1 MIDGRA
7 LLKNSKIKN
16 DYLILLFFSLLIILT
31 RTPFMSKFLYDWDSI
46 NFALAFKNFNIS
58 LSQPQPPG
66 YIFFVG
72 LGRFLNSFFQDPN
85 STMIFMS
92 IVFSILTVILVYLLS
107 KKIFSTE
114 IGIISSLLLIF
125 NPIFWFY
132 GEIASIYACQGFF
145 ATLIAFLSYKAMK
158 KNSFA
163 YISALVLGLAGRF
176 RQDVTVLMFPLWLFC
191 ISYERFELKK
201 IVVSLFIVILSSL
214 TWFLSTVQLSG
225 GYNHYSNLT
234 KYQLTSSF
242 NICSVF
248 FGADILNHIIMLE
261 KLALWTLNGLGIA
274 GIFSL
279 LFLVLQNPKNIIK
292 SVNFKSPKV
301 IFFILWILPSFGFF
315 ALVFIAKSGY
325 TLIYLPGLTI
335 IIGFIISKLSENI
348 SFMSSKKF
356 LTLIMA
362 FFIIF
367 NTVNFVLIEKVDIE
381 SADQKYVEIVA
392 KNNSHF
398 TSSIKVN
405 TIALP
410 SDVICLFYD
419 SGGYSKTV
427 TDLKMIFLTN
437 ERLTPY

>member
-1 MIDGRA
+1 M
-7 LLKNSKIKN
+7 KNSKIKN
-16 DYLILLFFSLLIILT
+16 DYLILLFLSLLIILT
-31 RTPFMSKFLYDWDSI
+31 RTPFMSKFLFDWDSI
-46 NFALAFKNFNIS
+46 NFALAFKDFNIS

-72 LGRFLNSFFQDPN
+72 LGRFLDSFFQDPN

-92 IVFSILTVILVYLLS
+92 ITFSILTVILVYLLG
-107 KKIFSTE
+107 KKIFSNE

-132 GEIASIYACQGFF
+132 GEIASIYVCQGFF
-145 ATLIAFLSYKAMK
+145 ATLIAFLSYKSME
-158 KNSFA
+158 KNSFV
-163 YISALVLGLAGRF
+163 YISALVLGLAGGF

-201 IVVSLFIVILSSL
+201 IVVSMFIVILSSL
-214 TWFLSTVQLSG
+214 TWFLSTVHLSG

-242 NICSVF
+242 NKCSIF

-279 LFLVLQNPKNIIK
+279 LFLVLQNPKNMIK
-292 SVNFKSPKV
+292 SVNFKSPKF

-335 IIGFIISKLSENI
+335 IIGFILFKLSENI
-348 SFMSSKKF
+348 SFMSSKRF

-381 SADQKYVEIVA
+381 SADQKYVEIVV
-392 KNNSHF
+392 KNNSHINF

-410 SDVICLFYD
+410 SDVIDRFYD

-427 TDLKMIFLTN
+427 PNLKMIL
-437 ERLTPY
+437 